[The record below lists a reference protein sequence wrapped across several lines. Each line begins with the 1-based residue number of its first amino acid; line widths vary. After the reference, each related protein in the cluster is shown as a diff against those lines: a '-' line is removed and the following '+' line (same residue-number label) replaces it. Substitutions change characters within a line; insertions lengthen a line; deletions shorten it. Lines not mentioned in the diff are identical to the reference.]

1 MLLISKVLT
10 VYYDC
15 SKDERVPE
23 ALYRLLKNYY
33 TLLESGRIRL
43 YNWGKFR
50 YFEGLIAVR
59 FIYARCGE
67 DWLLRLAALLKAQG
81 VDYTALTEQ
90 WKTPLNRWRYETH
103 IVNLAMMLKAEA
115 LECALTGAPYTDRAE
130 ALYEVLAA
138 CNGTPV
144 GLFTGDECLSG
155 LSPIQGTELCAVVEQ
170 MYSYEQLYACTGDEK
185 WLEPFDYVLG
195 SAHFLPVG
203 GDPTA
208 YPTVDDSPETTRRF
222 LAEAF
227 DGDSDA
233 AAECYF
239 AQLRRVADAPR
250 AQVVG
255 HFDLLTKF
263 DEKERFF
270 DETSPRYRA
279 AALNAMDALVSAGK
293 VFEVNTGA
301 ISRGWRTTPYPSRWI
316 LEQLRRRN
324 ARVTISSDSHHAAT
338 VDCAFD
344 DAQRLLEACGFE
356 EIWAFDGRAF
366 VKRRIKE

>member
-1 MLLISKVLT
+1 MAGADELVQKLDVVLT
-10 VYYDC
+10 AFGSRQGAPPLKKREKEGGKEMQNLHAHSVFCDG
-15 SKDERVPE
+15 KNTPE
-23 ALYRLLKNYY
+23 EMIRACLAAGMDSAGISIHSPLPFANGWAAKAENVAPFLAEMRRLKAAYA
-33 TLLESGRIRL
+33 GRI
-43 YNWGKFR
+43 
-50 YFEGLIAVR
+50 AV
-59 FIYARCGE
+59 YA
-67 DWLLRLAALLKAQG
+67 G
-81 VDYTALTEQ
+81 VEWD
-90 WKTPLNRWRYETH
+90 
-103 IVNLAMMLKAEA
+103 
-115 LECALTGAPYTDRAE
+115 
-130 ALYEVLAA
+130 VL
-138 CNGTPV
+138 
-144 GLFTGDECLSG
+144 S
-155 LSPIQGTELCAVVEQ
+155 
-170 MYSYEQLYACTGDEK
+170 DEK
-185 WLEPFDYVLG
+185 WLEPFDYAIG

-203 GDPTA
+203 SDPAA

-239 AQLRRVADAPR
+239 AQLRRVADAPC

>member
-1 MLLISKVLT
+1 M
-10 VYYDC
+10 
-15 SKDERVPE
+15 
-23 ALYRLLKNYY
+23 
-33 TLLESGRIRL
+33 
-43 YNWGKFR
+43 
-50 YFEGLIAVR
+50 
-59 FIYARCGE
+59 
-67 DWLLRLAALLKAQG
+67 
-81 VDYTALTEQ
+81 
-90 WKTPLNRWRYETH
+90 
-103 IVNLAMMLKAEA
+103 
-115 LECALTGAPYTDRAE
+115 
-130 ALYEVLAA
+130 
-138 CNGTPV
+138 
-144 GLFTGDECLSG
+144 
-155 LSPIQGTELCAVVEQ
+155 
-170 MYSYEQLYACTGDEK
+170 
-185 WLEPFDYVLG
+185 
-195 SAHFLPVG
+195 
-203 GDPTA
+203 
-208 YPTVDDSPETTRRF
+208 DDSPETTRRF

-293 VFEVNTGA
+293 VFEVNTGV
-301 ISRGWRTTPYPSRWI
+301 ISRGWRTTPYPARWI

>member
-1 MLLISKVLT
+1 MQNLHAHSVFCDGKNTPEEMIRACLAAGMDSAGISIHSPLT
-10 VYYDC
+10 FANGWAAKAENVAPFLA
-15 SKDERVPE
+15 EMR
-23 ALYRLLKNYY
+23 RLKAAYA
-33 TLLESGRIRL
+33 GRI
-43 YNWGKFR
+43 
-50 YFEGLIAVR
+50 AV
-59 FIYARCGE
+59 YA
-67 DWLLRLAALLKAQG
+67 G
-81 VDYTALTEQ
+81 VEWD
-90 WKTPLNRWRYETH
+90 
-103 IVNLAMMLKAEA
+103 
-115 LECALTGAPYTDRAE
+115 
-130 ALYEVLAA
+130 VL
-138 CNGTPV
+138 
-144 GLFTGDECLSG
+144 S
-155 LSPIQGTELCAVVEQ
+155 
-170 MYSYEQLYACTGDEK
+170 DEK

-203 GDPTA
+203 GDPAA

-316 LEQLRRRN
+316 LGQLRRRN
-324 ARVTISSDSHHAAT
+324 DRVTISSDSHHAAT